1 MYKYYLNIR
10 PIING
15 YFSVHKEG
23 CPFLDEKNERIYLGK
38 CESCYDALKIAKK
51 TTLNSDGCYFCLKGF
66 SSFNYKSL
74 NNLRIPGNLK
84 MVISEN

>member
-38 CESCYDALKIAKK
+38 CESCYDAIKIARKI
-51 TTLNSDGCYFCLKGF
+51 TLNSDGCYFCLKGN
-66 SSFNYKSL
+66 SSFNFKSL
-74 NNLRIPGNLK
+74 HDLRIPRNLR